1 VAGTLNVSS
10 PITGAPNIYNVIK
23 YGAGTMNITTPQTF
37 LIDTAAGQWFNIRG
51 GEVVLSGGTLAAT
64 TANTP
69 TGSTG
74 SATISLAGLDTV
86 TGLGL
91 RPGMFVAGAGVPT
104 RATILSVD
112 PILNTFVVSSVLT
125 APPTTNLKFLSGG
138 TLRTPTYLD
147 RGARLVIDNR
157 SVAVS
162 GVDNITANG
171 RLGTSEVDARDIV
184 FRGGDLYLRGSAS
197 STDGITEWVN
207 RGLFRRGA
215 STITLEMNASNRLNL
230 AFASAPDNAV
240 SPAQNA
246 NPAPMGASV
255 LFRGNNFGV
264 SNDPG
269 NSNVV
274 FVNGITIIGQNGGVG
289 GTTKGILPWAVVGR
303 TDTVQPVGTD
313 RDGYSFA
320 TISTS
325 TGNGTSLSGD
335 RIIRPLGTTEYSA
348 ANIATG
354 LDNNNLLFNANATT
368 TLAGA
373 NFFPNS
379 LTIEGGADINLAD
392 GVRLLLQSGGIL
404 VRNGSTS
411 VIDGGVLNQPS
422 TSVVPGQNNG
432 NPIGIPPLNIWT
444 IGTAQ
449 LTINSAM
456 NGGNGVANG
465 AISTVKAGAGTLV
478 IAPPTS
484 QVNGLTGLGTNSLSG
499 QVAINQGTVRLG
511 TGIKNALQ
519 ANNFLAISDGVLDLN
534 GNTQQVLALFA
545 DQTWANANGTI
556 TSSSGTG
563 SLIVNQDNAGRN
575 WAGFI
580 TGDVR
585 LTKQGQNTFN
595 LYSNHTFTNTT
606 MVNGGN
612 LLLRDQGAFA
622 ATSGVTLQYGNLYFD
637 NEAGA
642 QDHGNRLNDAA
653 AIAMRGGLLELRGR
667 PQSASTESVGAVSLL
682 DGYNQLNVVNGGTN
696 VASTQLNLASLT
708 RSANGGTVNFGSGA
722 TGQAGSNARLT
733 IGSINGVSTAAVDA
747 GLTNGI
753 IGGWAVIGTRDFASY
768 IPGLG
773 VGALGANGFPAYSP
787 SVIVANTSLATD
799 NIKLNTTASAISAN
813 VTINSL
819 ATSNVAV
826 GTLGIANGST
836 LTIGS
841 GGVLSFTDTSW
852 TIGSAPNVGS
862 ITSGSGE
869 LFLYA
874 QGTGVLT
881 VNSTITGA
889 IGLVKF
895 GGNTVALAGNN
906 TYTGGTTFNQGTL
919 TINAN
924 SLIPAATDPLKG
936 LILNNTGL
944 TTTFAAAVAPAN
956 IVTLNA
962 GANITYFGNNT
973 QAGLIFN
980 NLGGTGTP
988 LVRTFNTTSLAGAT
1002 GVLTL
1007 TGGVTVTSANVG
1019 TTATIEGRV
1028 DFGATTKTIDVG
1040 AFDINGATDVSPLQ
1054 AGFVLQGIV
1063 GSAGGFNKTGNGVLQ
1078 LNAQANFTG
1087 GFNVNAG
1094 GLKIGVTNAGSR
1106 FSALTL
1112 GAGTRLDLNN
1122 QNTAWGSLAGS
1133 GDVFSSSGTPTLTFG
1148 FDNSSTTFSGR
1159 FVRFNDAAYAQLQK
1173 VGSGQLTLNTA
1184 QDTEGSWSTFTVNGG
1199 VVQYQDAGRAYVVTG
1214 AASRSTF
1221 NLNTAGVLS
1230 LANGGTALNNR
1241 LGVNVDGFLAVQ
1253 GGRLSLSG
1261 NAASAVTETIANF
1274 NVTNGGGRVE
1284 LTPVAGQNLRLA
1296 LTNLSGGNSTG
1307 TLVIAGLTGNLDG
1320 AGVANVSI
1328 ANPNYIAFAQQ
1339 GNLGVITGNGST
1351 NMVVRGDILAD
1362 ASATGLGT
1370 GFLVRD
1376 TVAVTATMT
1385 NNNATISVPSTAGI
1399 LVGASVSAVAGIP
1412 GGAFVTAVDSVN
1424 NTVTINNG
1432 TGVAP
1437 QTATVFFGNYFRA
1450 LTTGE
1455 LNTTPRGALGDG
1467 VGGWSQGQN
1476 AGVSSAVTL
1485 GTDTIVNTMTFSG
1498 TSSLGSSLP
1507 AAFGRFGAGGR
1518 LLTQEFRGAAAFL
1531 VRDGVTTLD
1540 VGSFTS
1546 GTGTT
1551 LFGHVLTGATL
1562 NVNSLFGIGQ
1572 TSGFVKAGGGTLN
1585 FNAPTYFQGGNF
1597 TVNDGTVNLLSG
1609 QADTIAVLPTINGGT
1624 ASNLRLNGQF
1634 SRVDLRN
1641 NAQAFG
1647 EITSV
1652 NTIAGNGGTITNTGA
1667 GTVNLISHGGGTFA
1681 GTIAGKVN
1689 FVRMGN
1695 NTTVLTNA
1703 STYTGETVVRGGNLT
1718 LVDSGALT
1726 ATSAVRLLYG
1736 ALNWDNFGLNPSA
1749 VSLPTRIPAAA
1760 PITLQGGS
1768 LVVIGTGS
1776 VDTVATFNTLNVVAG
1791 GNILQ
1796 SQPIIS
1802 TGGTNRINVGNL
1814 VRNAGNR
1821 ATVLFQGWSN
1831 RNSGGNNTL
1840 GNIGLTA
1847 SSLVYLTN
1855 LDGTTMNAA
1864 RMVNGIIGGWAINSG
1879 TTFATYSD
1887 TWGVSG
1893 VGETNA
1899 PGFTGTD
1906 VSTGNAAT
1914 GNYSNDGAARTMPA
1928 GARAAS
1934 TWRLIG
1940 GAHDITFANT
1950 QLTLGA
1956 GMVTNG
1962 NAAYRLVAASAADT
1976 ITGAA
1981 AAQGGDGNLYF
1992 YINQNTTTI
2001 QPKIT
2006 GTTGLV
2012 SFGGATMRLEPRFAS
2027 NDYTGG
2033 TFVNAGALN
2042 LNASTGLTA
2051 IPSGQ
2056 RAYSAASIGIGA
2068 TTVQLT
2074 TVAGLSIGSTIVNPN
2089 FPAGTTVT
2097 AIDVPNN
2104 TITVSAAST
2113 NGAAVATQTL
2123 ASNALNPTL
2132 SGVVGL
2138 TLHNASVSL
2147 AGNVTGQIDPA
2158 TNVVVNGGGRL
2169 VFNSF
2174 DNMVAGTNVSQS
2186 LRSFVFNN
2194 EGGTGNPDIDIGN
2207 PNDYT
2212 QGATP
2217 NYSILVLTADNP
2229 VIATNNHLTT
2239 TPTIY
2244 GTDAGRTR
2252 LEFSAAS
2259 PIITVNAGLSPV
2271 GMRLIAGITQ
2281 NVGMTGPIVKN
2292 GAGTLAMGS
2301 ADSVFTTGFSL
2312 LEGGL
2317 MIAASSDAAVVTRG
2331 PIGTGS
2337 LTIAG
2342 GTSLLA
2348 DNAGTART
2356 LHNAVIVNGD
2366 FTIGGRTSTALLT
2379 LAGNI
2384 DLGAVARTISFASP
2398 AVTTTFNGTL
2408 TSTAGAGFTG
2418 LTKTGN
2424 GILSFGPTSS
2434 LVFNGGGLIVAGGV
2448 VRSGKTD
2455 LIPASS
2461 PLTVYAGAGYDLNG
2475 NPQTLNTLTGN
2486 GFITNSSATAATFT
2500 LDNAATISFDG
2511 VFADNKAVS
2520 PTSTSQLNLK
2530 KMGIGQLTLTGPSSY
2545 SGTTD
2550 VDAGKIVVGNGGSL
2564 GTGAVAIQTDLEYA
2578 RTDTFTLVNTFS
2590 GVGILHFLGANGV
2603 AKLVGNS
2610 LASPNVVI
2618 GANSTLQIGDNGT
2631 TGALNGG
2638 TSLAMGA
2645 GSVLRFSRTDINMP
2659 TFTADISGTAT
2670 SLIEQ
2675 NATGKTSIF
2684 GAATLGAG
2692 FLGDVVVNAGELEA
2706 AGASGFELARM
2717 ITINAGTFTAA
2728 IDGALGYGMGLTAP
2742 DVTINGG
2749 LLRLLDTG
2757 VATNNGIGD
2766 LVLNGGEVSSGT
2778 SAGVNS
2784 LFVTGA
2790 ITVNDNATISA
2801 VSVGLNSGGATPV
2814 ATDITVAATKTLTFS
2829 GTILDDSSNV
2839 VASSFNKKGTGTL
2852 ILSGDNSGMTGNN
2865 TVTAGV
2871 LDVRNADALGT
2882 GVTTIGT
2889 GANFVSAQQVGFTTA
2904 VAGNITVSTGGSIG
2918 VAAPGAAIIGNL
2930 KVTNL
2935 TMQSGSNIEFKI
2947 WDRAGGAGI
2956 GYDKLDLG
2964 TLDLAGVTTSSRVTI
2979 KLISMSA
2986 ANAFGNST
2994 LVKPV
2999 DQAGFQS
3006 FDIGTY
3012 DNTPGVNVS
3021 DLFRFDAS
3029 QFTYAN
3035 GSASDAG
3042 LWMVNFN
3049 DGTGA
3054 ITLTAVPEPSTYGF
3068 GLGALALAA
3077 AALRRRRQTKKA

>member
-1 VAGTLNVSS
+1 
-10 PITGAPNIYNVIK
+10 
-23 YGAGTMNITTPQTF
+23 M
-37 LIDTAAGQWFNIRG
+37 
-51 GEVVLSGGTLAAT
+51 
-64 TANTP
+64 AN
-69 TGSTG
+69 S
-74 SATISLAGLDTV
+74 
-86 TGLGL
+86 
-91 RPGMFVAGAGVPT
+91 
-104 RATILSVD
+104 
-112 PILNTFVVSSVLT
+112 
-125 APPTTNLKFLSGG
+125 
-138 TLRTPTYLD
+138 
-147 RGARLVIDNR
+147 
-157 SVAVS
+157 
-162 GVDNITANG
+162 
-171 RLGTSEVDARDIV
+171 
-184 FRGGDLYLRGSAS
+184 
-197 STDGITEWVN
+197 
-207 RGLFRRGA
+207 
-215 STITLEMNASNRLNL
+215 
-230 AFASAPDNAV
+230 
-240 SPAQNA
+240 
-246 NPAPMGASV
+246 
-255 LFRGNNFGV
+255 
-264 SNDPG
+264 
-269 NSNVV
+269 
-274 FVNGITIIGQNGGVG
+274 
-289 GTTKGILPWAVVGR
+289 
-303 TDTVQPVGTD
+303 
-313 RDGYSFA
+313 
-320 TISTS
+320 
-325 TGNGTSLSGD
+325 
-335 RIIRPLGTTEYSA
+335 
-348 ANIATG
+348 
-354 LDNNNLLFNANATT
+354 
-368 TLAGA
+368 
-373 NFFPNS
+373 
-379 LTIEGGADINLAD
+379 
-392 GVRLLLQSGGIL
+392 
-404 VRNGSTS
+404 
-411 VIDGGVLNQPS
+411 
-422 TSVVPGQNNG
+422 
-432 NPIGIPPLNIWT
+432 
-444 IGTAQ
+444 
-449 LTINSAM
+449 
-456 NGGNGVANG
+456 
-465 AISTVKAGAGTLV
+465 
-478 IAPPTS
+478 
-484 QVNGLTGLGTNSLSG
+484 
-499 QVAINQGTVRLG
+499 
-511 TGIKNALQ
+511 
-519 ANNFLAISDGVLDLN
+519 
-534 GNTQQVLALFA
+534 
-545 DQTWANANGTI
+545 
-556 TSSSGTG
+556 
-563 SLIVNQDNAGRN
+563 
-575 WAGFI
+575 
-580 TGDVR
+580 
-585 LTKQGQNTFN
+585 
-595 LYSNHTFTNTT
+595 
-606 MVNGGN
+606 
-612 LLLRDQGAFA
+612 
-622 ATSGVTLQYGNLYFD
+622 
-637 NEAGA
+637 
-642 QDHGNRLNDAA
+642 
-653 AIAMRGGLLELRGR
+653 
-667 PQSASTESVGAVSLL
+667 
-682 DGYNQLNVVNGGTN
+682 
-696 VASTQLNLASLT
+696 
-708 RSANGGTVNFGSGA
+708 
-722 TGQAGSNARLT
+722 
-733 IGSINGVSTAAVDA
+733 
-747 GLTNGI
+747 
-753 IGGWAVIGTRDFASY
+753 
-768 IPGLG
+768 
-773 VGALGANGFPAYSP
+773 
-787 SVIVANTSLATD
+787 SLATD

-826 GTLGIANGST
+826 GTLGIANGNT

-841 GGVLSFTDTSW
+841 GGVLSFTNTSW
-852 TIGSAPNVGS
+852 SIGSAPNVGS
-862 ITSGSGE
+862 LTSGSGE

-874 QGTGVLT
+874 QGNGVLT

-889 IGLVKF
+889 IGVVKF
-895 GGNTVALAGNN
+895 GNNTVALSGNN

-919 TINAN
+919 TINSG

-962 GANITYFGNNT
+962 GGNITYFGNNT

-988 LVRTFNTTSLAGAT
+988 LVRTFNTTSLAGAL

-1028 DFGATTKTIDVG
+1028 DFGATAKTIDVG

-1087 GFNVNAG
+1087 GFNVAAG
-1094 GLKIGVTNAGSR
+1094 GLKIGVGNAGSR

-1133 GDVFSSSGTPTLTFG
+1133 GDVFSSAGTPTLTFG

-1184 QDTEGSWSTFTVNGG
+1184 QDAEGSWSTFTINGG

-1230 LANGGTALNNR
+1230 LANGATAVNNR
-1241 LGVNVDGFLAVQ
+1241 LGLNVDGILAVQ

-1261 NAASAVTETIANF
+1261 NAASAVTETVAIF

-1284 LTPVAGQNLRLA
+1284 LSPVAGQNLRLA
-1296 LTNLSGGNSTG
+1296 ITNLSGGNSTG
-1307 TLVIAGLTGNLDG
+1307 TLVIGGLSGNQDG
-1320 AGVANVSI
+1320 AGVANLSI
-1328 ANPNYIAFAQQ
+1328 ATPNYINDAQQ
-1339 GNLGVITGNGST
+1339 GNLGVLAGNGST
-1351 NMVVRGDILAD
+1351 NMKVRGDILAD
-1362 ASATGLGT
+1362 ASVSGLGT

-1376 TVAVTATMT
+1376 TVSLLATMT
-1385 NNNATISVPSTAGI
+1385 NNNAVISVPSTAGI

-1412 GGAFVTAVDSVN
+1412 GGSFVTAIDSVN

-1432 TGVAP
+1432 AGVAP
-1437 QTATVFFGNYFRA
+1437 QTTTVYFGNYFRA
-1450 LTTGE
+1450 LASGE

-1467 VGGWSQGQN
+1467 VGGWFQGQN

-1485 GTDTIVNTMTFSG
+1485 GTDTIVNTLTFSG
-1498 TSSLGSSLP
+1498 TASLGSSLP

-1518 LLTQEFRGAAAFL
+1518 LLTQEFRGATAFL
-1531 VRDGVTTLD
+1531 VTDGTTTLD

-1551 LFGHVLTGATL
+1551 LVGHVLTGATL

-1572 TSGFVKAGGGTLN
+1572 TSGFVKAGGGTIN

-1641 NAQAFG
+1641 SAQAFG

-1667 GTVNLISHGGGTFA
+1667 STVNLISHGGGTFA

-1736 ALNWDNFGLNPSA
+1736 ALNWDNFGLNPSG
-1749 VSLPTRIPAAA
+1749 VSLPTRIPASA
-1760 PITLQGGS
+1760 PVTLQGGS

-1776 VDTVATFNTLNVVAG
+1776 VDTVATFNSVTAVAG

-1814 VRNAGNR
+1814 ARNAANR

-1840 GNIGLTA
+1840 GNIGLTG

-1906 VSTGNAAT
+1906 VSAGNAAT
-1914 GNYSNDGAARTMPA
+1914 GNYNNDATARTMPA
-1928 GARAAS
+1928 GARAAN
-1934 TWRLIG
+1934 TWRLVG
-1940 GAHDITFANT
+1940 AAHDITFANT

-1962 NAAYRLVAASAADT
+1962 NAAYRLLAASAADT

-1981 AAQGGDGNLYF
+1981 AVNGGDGNLYF

-2006 GTTGLV
+2006 GTTGVV
-2012 SFGGATMRLEPRFAS
+2012 SFGGSTLRLEPLFAS

-2033 TFVNAGALN
+2033 TFVNAGTLN
-2042 LNASTGLTA
+2042 LNASAGRTA

-2056 RAYSAASIGIGA
+2056 RAYSAASIGIAA

-2104 TITVSAAST
+2104 TITVNNAST
-2113 NGAAVATQTL
+2113 NTVAAATQTL

-2132 SGVVGL
+2132 SSVVGL

-2229 VIATNNHLTT
+2229 IIATNNHLTT

-2244 GTDAGRTR
+2244 GTDGGRTR
-2252 LEFSAAS
+2252 LEFSAVS
-2259 PIITVNAGLSPV
+2259 PTITVNAGLSPV
-2271 GMRLIAGITQ
+2271 GMRLVAGITQ
-2281 NVGMTGPIVKN
+2281 NVAMTGPIVKN

-2331 PIGTGS
+2331 PLGTGT

-2342 GTSLLA
+2342 GTTLLA
-2348 DNAGTART
+2348 DNTNNVRT
-2356 LHNAVIVNGD
+2356 LHNAVTVNGD
-2366 FTIGGRTSTALLT
+2366 FTIGGRTSTALLN

-2384 DLGAVARTISFASP
+2384 DLGAFARTINFASP

-2408 TSTAGAGFTG
+2408 TSTAGTGFTG

-2424 GILSFGPTSS
+2424 GILSFGATSS
-2434 LVFNGGGLIVAGGV
+2434 LVLNGGGLIIAGGV
-2448 VRSGKTD
+2448 VRSGRSD

-2475 NPQTLNTLTGN
+2475 NPQTLNTLAGN

-2500 LDNAATISFDG
+2500 MNNASNLTFDG

-2520 PTSTSQLNLK
+2520 PTSTSQLNLVK
-2530 KMGIGQLTLTGPSSY
+2530 QGAGELTLTGPSSY
-2545 SGTTD
+2545 VGTTS
-2550 VDAGKIVVGNGGSL
+2550 VEVGKLIVANGGSL
-2564 GTGAVAIQTDLEYA
+2564 GTGAVAILTDLEYT
-2578 RTDTFTLVNTFS
+2578 RTDTFTLANDFS
-2590 GVGILHFLGANGV
+2590 GVGTLSFLGANGV

-2610 LASPNVVI
+2610 AASPLVVI
-2618 GANSTLQIGDNGT
+2618 GTNSTLQIGDNGT
-2631 TGALNGG
+2631 TGALNGAA
-2638 TSLAMGA
+2638 TLTMGA
-2645 GSVLRFSRTDINMP
+2645 GSVLRFNRTDSAMP
-2659 TFTADISGTAT
+2659 SFTAAITSAAT
-2670 SLIEQ
+2670 SRIEQ
-2675 NATGKTSIF
+2675 DGTGKTSVF
-2684 GAATLGAG
+2684 GGAG
-2692 FLGDVVVNAGELEA
+2692 FLGEVFVNAGELVA
-2706 AGASGFELARM
+2706 ANAAAFELASS
-2717 ITINAGTFTAA
+2717 ITINAGTFTAV
-2728 IDGALGYGMGLTAP
+2728 DGALGYGTGGAP

-2749 LLRLLDTG
+2749 MMRLLDGGIATLNG
-2757 VATNNGIGD
+2757 VDN
-2766 LVLNGGEVSSGT
+2766 LVLNGGTVSSGT
-2778 SAGVNS
+2778 GVVGSNS
-2784 LFVTGA
+2784 LYVVGA
-2790 ITVNDNATISA
+2790 ISATNDATISA
-2801 VSVGLNSGGATPV
+2801 QNVAFVNAGTALV
-2814 ATDITVAATKTLTFS
+2814 ATDINVAATKALTFS
-2829 GTILDDSSNV
+2829 GTIADDTVGSF
-2839 VASSFNKKGTGTL
+2839 ASSFDKTGTGTL
-2852 ILSGDNSGMTGNN
+2852 VLSGNNSGMTGNN

-2871 LDVRNADALGT
+2871 LDVRNANALGDRSVVT
-2882 GVTTIGT
+2882 QVTTVAT
-2889 GANFVSAQQVGFTTA
+2889 GGFIVSNQSNFVTA
-2904 VAGNITVSTGGSIG
+2904 GAVEGNITVSTGGSIG

-2930 KVTNL
+2930 SVANL

-2947 WDRAGGAGI
+2947 WNQAGGAGI

-2964 TLDLAGVTTSSRVTI
+2964 ALDLSGVTTTRVTI

-2994 LVKPV
+2994 LVKPTSPLNF
-2999 DQAGFQS
+2999 AS
-3006 FDIGTY
+3006 FDLGTY
-3012 DNTPGVNVS
+3012 DALGSNLGSGNVS
-3021 DLFRFDAS
+3021 DLFTFDAS

-3049 DGTGA
+3049 AGA

>member
-1 VAGTLNVSS
+1 
-10 PITGAPNIYNVIK
+10 
-23 YGAGTMNITTPQTF
+23 
-37 LIDTAAGQWFNIRG
+37 
-51 GEVVLSGGTLAAT
+51 
-64 TANTP
+64 
-69 TGSTG
+69 
-74 SATISLAGLDTV
+74 
-86 TGLGL
+86 
-91 RPGMFVAGAGVPT
+91 
-104 RATILSVD
+104 
-112 PILNTFVVSSVLT
+112 
-125 APPTTNLKFLSGG
+125 
-138 TLRTPTYLD
+138 
-147 RGARLVIDNR
+147 
-157 SVAVS
+157 
-162 GVDNITANG
+162 
-171 RLGTSEVDARDIV
+171 
-184 FRGGDLYLRGSAS
+184 
-197 STDGITEWVN
+197 
-207 RGLFRRGA
+207 
-215 STITLEMNASNRLNL
+215 
-230 AFASAPDNAV
+230 
-240 SPAQNA
+240 
-246 NPAPMGASV
+246 
-255 LFRGNNFGV
+255 
-264 SNDPG
+264 
-269 NSNVV
+269 
-274 FVNGITIIGQNGGVG
+274 
-289 GTTKGILPWAVVGR
+289 
-303 TDTVQPVGTD
+303 
-313 RDGYSFA
+313 
-320 TISTS
+320 
-325 TGNGTSLSGD
+325 
-335 RIIRPLGTTEYSA
+335 
-348 ANIATG
+348 
-354 LDNNNLLFNANATT
+354 
-368 TLAGA
+368 
-373 NFFPNS
+373 
-379 LTIEGGADINLAD
+379 
-392 GVRLLLQSGGIL
+392 
-404 VRNGSTS
+404 
-411 VIDGGVLNQPS
+411 
-422 TSVVPGQNNG
+422 
-432 NPIGIPPLNIWT
+432 
-444 IGTAQ
+444 
-449 LTINSAM
+449 
-456 NGGNGVANG
+456 
-465 AISTVKAGAGTLV
+465 
-478 IAPPTS
+478 
-484 QVNGLTGLGTNSLSG
+484 
-499 QVAINQGTVRLG
+499 
-511 TGIKNALQ
+511 
-519 ANNFLAISDGVLDLN
+519 
-534 GNTQQVLALFA
+534 
-545 DQTWANANGTI
+545 
-556 TSSSGTG
+556 
-563 SLIVNQDNAGRN
+563 
-575 WAGFI
+575 
-580 TGDVR
+580 
-585 LTKQGQNTFN
+585 
-595 LYSNHTFTNTT
+595 
-606 MVNGGN
+606 
-612 LLLRDQGAFA
+612 
-622 ATSGVTLQYGNLYFD
+622 
-637 NEAGA
+637 
-642 QDHGNRLNDAA
+642 
-653 AIAMRGGLLELRGR
+653 
-667 PQSASTESVGAVSLL
+667 VGAVSLL

-708 RSANGGTVNFGSGA
+708 RSANGGTLNFSGA
-722 TGQAGSNARLT
+722 TGQAGSNARIT
-733 IGSINGVSTAAVDA
+733 IGSINGVSTATVDA

-753 IGGWAVIGTRDFASY
+753 IGGWAVIGTSDFASY

-773 VGALGANGFPAYSP
+773 VGALGALGFPAYSP
-787 SVIVANTSLATD
+787 AVIVANSSLATD
-799 NIKLNTTASAISAN
+799 NIKLNTTASTISAN

-826 GTLGIANGST
+826 GTVGIANGST
-836 LTIGS
+836 LNIGS
-841 GGVLSFTDTSW
+841 GGVLSFTNTSW
-852 TIGSAPNVGS
+852 SIGSAPNVGS
-862 ITSGSGE
+862 LTSGSGE

-874 QGTGVLT
+874 QGSGVLT

-889 IGLVKF
+889 IGVVKF
-895 GGNTVALAGNN
+895 GANTVALSGNN
-906 TYTGGTTFNQGTL
+906 TYTGGTTFSQGTL
-919 TINAN
+919 TINAG

-956 IVTLNA
+956 IITLNA

-980 NLGGTGTP
+980 NLGGTGNPT
-988 LVRTFNTTSLAGAT
+988 VRTFNTAGISSAT
-1002 GVLTL
+1002 GVLTI
-1007 TGGVTVTSANVG
+1007 GSAGITVTSANVG
-1019 TTATIEGRV
+1019 TTAFIEGRV
-1028 DFGATTKTIDVG
+1028 DFGATAKTINVG
-1040 AFDINGATDVSPLQ
+1040 AFDINGATDVAPLQ
-1054 AGFVLQGIV
+1054 AAFLLQGIV
-1063 GSAGGFNKTGNGVLQ
+1063 GSAGGINKTGNGVLQ

-1087 GFNVNAG
+1087 AFNVTAG

-1159 FVRFNDAAYAQLQK
+1159 LVRFNDAAYAQLQK

-1241 LGVNVDGFLAVQ
+1241 LGLNVDGILAVQ
-1253 GGRLSLSG
+1253 GGRFSLSG
-1261 NAASAVTETIANF
+1261 NAGSAVTETIANF

-1284 LTPVAGQNLRLA
+1284 LSPVAGQNLRLA
-1296 LTNLSGGNSTG
+1296 ITNLSGGNSTG
-1307 TLVIAGLTGNLDG
+1307 TLVIGGLTGNQDG

-1328 ANPNYIAFAQQ
+1328 TNANYINDAQQ
-1339 GNLGVITGNGST
+1339 GNLGVLAGNGST
-1351 NMVVRGDILAD
+1351 NMKVRGDILAD

-1376 TVAVTATMT
+1376 TVALSATMT
-1385 NNNATISVPSTAGI
+1385 NNNAVISVPSTAGI

-1467 VGGWSQGQN
+1467 VGGWFQGQN

-1498 TSSLGSSLP
+1498 TASLGSSLP

-1518 LLTQEFRGAAAFL
+1518 LLTQEFRGATAFL
-1531 VRDGVTTLD
+1531 VRDGVTTLN
-1540 VGSFTS
+1540 VGSFSS

-1551 LFGHVLTGATL
+1551 LVGHVLTGATL

-1940 GAHDITFANT
+1940 GTHDITFANT

-1962 NAAYRLVAASAADT
+1962 NVAYRLLAASAADT

-2006 GTTGLV
+2006 GTTGVV
-2012 SFGGATMRLEPRFAS
+2012 SYGGATFRLEPRFAS

-2033 TFVNAGALN
+2033 TFVNAGAFS
-2042 LNASTGLTA
+2042 LNASAGLIA

-2056 RAYSAASIGIGA
+2056 RAYSAASIGIAA

-2074 TVAGLSIGSTIVNPN
+2074 TVAGLSVGSTIVNPN

-2113 NGAAVATQTL
+2113 NVAAVATQTL

-2244 GTDAGRTR
+2244 GSDAGRTR

-2271 GMRLIAGITQ
+2271 GMRLVAGITQ

-2366 FTIGGRTSTALLT
+2366 FTIGGRNQGAALT

-2384 DLGAVARTISFASP
+2384 NLGATGRTINFASP
-2398 AVTTTFNGTL
+2398 AITTSFNGTL
-2408 TSTAGAGFTG
+2408 TSTVAANGTG
-2418 LTKTGN
+2418 LTKSGD
-2424 GILSFGPTSS
+2424 GILSFGATSQLS
-2434 LVFNGGGLIVAGGV
+2434 FGGAGLIVAGGV
-2448 VRSGKTD
+2448 VRSGRPD
-2455 LIPASS
+2455 LIPADTLLS
-2461 PLTVYAGAGYDLNG
+2461 VYAGAGYDLNG
-2475 NPQTLNTLTGN
+2475 NPQSLNAITGN
-2486 GFITNSSATAATFT
+2486 GFITNSSATAATFRMN
-2500 LDNAATISFDG
+2500 NASNLTFDG

-2520 PTSTSQLNLK
+2520 PTSTSQLNLVK
-2530 KMGIGQLTLTGPSSY
+2530 QGAGELTLTGPSSY
-2545 SGTTD
+2545 VGTTS
-2550 VDAGKIVVGNGGSL
+2550 VDTGKLIVAGAGSL
-2564 GTGAVAIQTDLEYA
+2564 GSGAVTLSAPLDYV
-2578 RTDTFTLVNTFS
+2578 RTDTFTLANQFS
-2590 GVGILHFLGANGV
+2590 GTSTLSFLGANGV
-2603 AKLVGNS
+2603 AKLTGESNATG
-2610 LASPNVVI
+2610 LAVVI
-2618 GANSTLQIGDNGT
+2618 GTNSTLQLGDNGT
-2631 TGALNGG
+2631 TGALNGVATLTMG
-2638 TSLAMGA
+2638 T
-2645 GSVLRFSRTDINMP
+2645 GSVLRFSRTD
-2659 TFTADISGTAT
+2659 TAMAPLTAAITSAAT
-2670 SLIEQ
+2670 SRIEQ
-2675 NATGKTSIF
+2675 NGTGRTEIF
-2684 GAATLGAG
+2684 GGLLFTGE
-2692 FLGDVVVNAGELEA
+2692 VVVNAGELVAANAAAFEA
-2706 AGASGFELARM
+2706 ASSIA
-2717 ITINAGTFTAA
+2717 INANGTFTAV
-2728 IDGALGYGMGLTAP
+2728 DGALGYGTGGDAP

-2749 LLRLLDTG
+2749 LMRLLDTG
-2757 VATNNGIGD
+2757 AATLNGVD
-2766 LVLNGGEVSSGT
+2766 NLVLNGGTVSSGT
-2778 SAGVNS
+2778 GVTGSNS
-2784 LFVTGA
+2784 LYVVGA
-2790 ITVNDNATISA
+2790 ITANDNAAITAQNVAFVNAGTAS
-2801 VSVGLNSGGATPV
+2801 V
-2814 ATDITVAATKTLTFS
+2814 ATDVTVSATKKLTFS
-2829 GTILDDSSNV
+2829 GTIADDGV
-2839 VASSFNKKGTGTL
+2839 GGFASAFNKKGAGTL
-2852 ILSGDNSGMTGNN
+2852 ILSGDNSGMTGAS

-2871 LDVRNADALGT
+2871 VDVRHVNALGD
-2882 GVTTIGT
+2882 GTTVGPT
-2889 GANFVSAQQVGFTTA
+2889 LSAGSFTVGASAYVVSNQTNFASAGA
-2904 VAGNITVSTGGSIG
+2904 VAGDITVSTGGSIG

-2930 KVTNL
+2930 KVANL
-2935 TMQSGSNIEFKI
+2935 TMQSGSRIDFKI
-2947 WDRAGGAGI
+2947 WDGAQAAGT

-2964 TLDLAGVTTSSRVTI
+2964 VLDLSGVTTTRVTI

-2994 LVKPV
+2994 LVKPTSPLNF
-2999 DQAGFQS
+2999 AS
-3006 FDIGTY
+3006 FDLGTY
-3012 DNTPGVNVS
+3012 DAGSTLGANVS
-3021 DLFRFDAS
+3021 DLFTFDTS

-3049 DGTGA
+3049 AGA